1 MNHST
6 KAELI
11 AFYETQIMA
20 HNIGIQKLKKLI
32 NWLAILRALVF
43 ISALLC
49 IYQYFNSHIHLF
61 VLLFIFFVILFF
73 GLVAWHIQ
81 KKQNKQLLENKLRLA
96 QNEWNIING
105 KENEFEN
112 GNEFLQ
118 MASYAA
124 DLDIFGSNSLFHTL
138 NRTVTLAGK
147 LQLAKHLSN
156 TILDKKTIIAYQEA
170 LKAYSNQYPFIE
182 NWIATALLHKK
193 EQNQSDLL
201 LKQWVVDFKRMK
213 QVKYYNI
220 IRWVLP
226 AYTLTALYLAL
237 DSGQYLLLSIG
248 IVLNWIHVIRAK
260 NINIQAFQFL
270 SKNEEIIA
278 QYHRLVE
285 TFQQVQPGNS
295 YILQELKNSCRLAN
309 KSFQE
314 LAFITN
320 LIHQQHNLLA
330 STLLNSLLMIDV
342 HSALSLNKWHTN
354 YSLQFPKWIDSIADI
369 DYLNTMAIY
378 AHNHSAFVY
387 AQFNDGELFISAKN
401 MAHPLLPEDIR
412 VPNSFTFNNKG
423 VRIITGSNMSGKS
436 TFLRTVGV
444 NVLLAQMGA
453 PVCADE
459 FLLSPMYIFS
469 CIRIT
474 DSLQENHSYFM
485 AELQRLY
492 DIKTSLSNHYPALV
506 LMDEILRGTNSAD
519 KFEGSTQFLEQM
531 MQLPCIVLFATHD
544 LKLSTLEKNYPGR
557 ISNFCFESTI
567 ADTDI
572 HFDYILREGVAQNK
586 NATFLMK
593 KMGII

>member
-6 KAELI
+6 KAELT
-11 AFYETQIMA
+11 AFYETQIKA
-20 HNIGIQKLKKLI
+20 HNIGIQKLKKII

-43 ISALLC
+43 IAAVLSL
-49 IYQYFNSHIHLF
+49 YQYFNSNNHLF
-61 VLLFIFFVILFF
+61 IFLFIFFAIFFF
-73 GLVAWHIQ
+73 GLVTWHIQ

-96 QNEWNIING
+96 QNEWNVING
-105 KENEFEN
+105 KENEFDD
-112 GNEFLQ
+112 GSEFLQ
-118 MASYAA
+118 MSSYAA
-124 DLDIFGSNSLFHTL
+124 DLDIFGRNSLFHAL
-138 NRTVTLAGK
+138 NRTVTFAGK
-147 LQLAKHLSN
+147 LQLAQHFSN
-156 TILDKKTIIAYQEA
+156 IILDKKTIKAYQEA
-170 LKAYSNQYPFIE
+170 LKTYSTQYTFIE

-193 EQNQSDLL
+193 EHHQSDLL
-201 LKQWVVDFKRMK
+201 LKQWIVDLKKMK
-213 QVKYYNI
+213 HVKYYNVV
-220 IRWVLP
+220 RWVLP
-226 AYTLTALYLAL
+226 AYTLAALYIAL
-237 DSGQYLLLSIG
+237 NSGQYFLLSIG
-248 IVLNWIHVIRAK
+248 IVLNWIHVIRVK
-260 NINIQAFQFL
+260 NLNIQAFHFL

-285 TFQQVQPGNS
+285 TFQHVQPGNS
-295 YILQELKNSCRLAN
+295 DILQELKNNCKQAN

-342 HSALSLNKWHTN
+342 HSALSLNKWHN
-354 YSLQFPKWIDSIADI
+354 KYSLNFSKWIDSIADI

-387 AQFNDGELFISAKN
+387 AQLNEGELFMSAKN
-401 MAHPLLPEDIR
+401 MSHPLLPEDIR
-412 VPNSFTFNNKG
+412 VPNSFAFNNKG

-485 AELQRLY
+485 AELHRLY
-492 DIKTSLSNHYPALV
+492 DIKKAINTHYPALV

-544 LKLSTLEKNYPGR
+544 LKLSTLEKDYPGR
-557 ISNFCFESTI
+557 ISNFCFESI
-567 ADTDI
+567 IEDTDI

>member
-1 MNHST
+1 VLS
-6 KAELI
+6 L
-11 AFYETQIMA
+11 
-20 HNIGIQKLKKLI
+20 
-32 NWLAILRALVF
+32 
-43 ISALLC
+43 
-49 IYQYFNSHIHLF
+49 YQYFNSNNHLF
-61 VLLFIFFVILFF
+61 IFLFIFFAIFFF
-73 GLVAWHIQ
+73 GLVTWHIQ

-96 QNEWNIING
+96 QNEWNVING
-105 KENEFEN
+105 KENEFDD
-112 GNEFLQ
+112 GSEFLQ
-118 MASYAA
+118 MSSYAA
-124 DLDIFGSNSLFHTL
+124 DLDIFGRNSLFHAL
-138 NRTVTLAGK
+138 NRTVTFAGK
-147 LQLAKHLSN
+147 LQLAQHFSN
-156 TILDKKTIIAYQEA
+156 IILDKKTIKAYQEA
-170 LKAYSNQYPFIE
+170 LKTYSTQYTFIE

-193 EQNQSDLL
+193 EHHQSDLL
-201 LKQWVVDFKRMK
+201 LKQWIVDLKKMK
-213 QVKYYNI
+213 HVKYYNVV
-220 IRWVLP
+220 RWVLP
-226 AYTLTALYLAL
+226 AYTLAALYIAL
-237 DSGQYLLLSIG
+237 NSGQYFLLSIG
-248 IVLNWIHVIRAK
+248 IVLNWIHVIRVK
-260 NINIQAFQFL
+260 NLNIQAFHFL

-295 YILQELKNSCRLAN
+295 DILQELKNNCKQAN

-342 HSALSLNKWHTN
+342 HSALSLNKWHN
-354 YSLQFPKWIDSIADI
+354 KYSLNFSKWIDSIADI

-387 AQFNDGELFISAKN
+387 AQLNEGELFMSAKN
-401 MAHPLLPEDIR
+401 MSHPLLPEDIR
-412 VPNSFTFNNKG
+412 VPNSFAFNNKG

-485 AELQRLY
+485 AELHRLY
-492 DIKTSLSNHYPALV
+492 DIKKAINTHYPALV

-544 LKLSTLEKNYPGR
+544 LKLSTLEKDYPGR
-557 ISNFCFESTI
+557 ISNFCFESI
-567 ADTDI
+567 IEDTDI

>member
-6 KAELI
+6 KAVLT
-11 AFYETQIMA
+11 AFYETQIKA
-20 HNIGIQKLKKLI
+20 HNIGIQKLKKFI

-43 ISALLC
+43 IIAVLC
-49 IYQYFNSHIHLF
+49 LYQYFNSPNHLF
-61 VLLFIFFVILFF
+61 IFLFIFFVIVFF
-73 GLVAWHIQ
+73 GLVAWQIQ
-81 KKQNKQLLENKLRLA
+81 KKQKKQLLENKLRLA
-96 QNEWNIING
+96 QNEWNIIHG
-105 KENEFEN
+105 KENEFDD
-112 GNEFLQ
+112 GREFLQ
-118 MASYAA
+118 MSSYAV
-124 DLDIFGSNSLFHTL
+124 DLDIFGKNSLFHPL
-138 NRTVTLAGK
+138 NRTVTFAGK
-147 LQLAKHLSN
+147 LQLAKRLSN

-170 LKAYSNQYPFIE
+170 IKTYSTQYPFIE

-193 EQNQSDLL
+193 EHNPSDLL
-201 LKQWVVDFKRMK
+201 LKQWIVDFKRMK
-213 QVKYYNI
+213 HVEYYNV

-226 AYTLTALYLAL
+226 AYTLAALYIAL
-237 DSGQYLLLSIG
+237 DSGQYFLLSIG
-248 IVLNWIHVIRAK
+248 IVLNWIHVIRVK
-260 NINIQAFQFL
+260 NQNIQAFHFL
-270 SKNEEIIA
+270 SKNEDIIA

-295 YILQELKNSCRLAN
+295 DILQELKNNCKQAN

-314 LAFITN
+314 LAYITN

-342 HSALSLNKWHTN
+342 HSPLSLNKWHN
-354 YSLQFPKWIDSIADI
+354 KYSIKFSKWIDSIAEI

-387 AQFNDGELFISAKN
+387 AQLSEDELFISARN
-401 MAHPLLPEDIR
+401 MAHPLLSEDTR
-412 VPNSFTFNNKG
+412 VPNSFAFNNKG

-436 TFLRTVGV
+436 TFLRTVGI
-444 NVLLAQMGA
+444 NVFLAQMGA

-492 DIKTSLSNHYPALV
+492 DIKTAINTHYPALV

-544 LKLSTLEKNYPGR
+544 LKLSTLEKDYPES
-557 ISNFCFESTI
+557 ISNYCFESTI
-567 ADTDI
+567 SDTDI

>member
-1 MNHST
+1 MNYFT

-11 AFYETQIMA
+11 TFYETQIKE
-20 HNIGIQKLKKLI
+20 HNIGIKKLKNLI

-43 ISALLC
+43 IGVILC
-49 IYQYFNSHIHLF
+49 LYQYFTSLHHLF
-61 VLLFIFFVILFF
+61 VFLFIFFVILFF
-73 GLVAWHIQ
+73 GLVAYHIQ
-81 KKQNKQLLENKLRLA
+81 KKQNKQLLENKLQLA
-96 QNEWNIING
+96 QNEWNVING
-105 KENEFEN
+105 KENEFED
-112 GNEFLQ
+112 GSEFLQ
-118 MASYAA
+118 MASYAT
-124 DLDIFGSNSLFHTL
+124 DLDIFGKNSLFHAL
-138 NRTVTLAGK
+138 NRTVTFAGK
-147 LQLAKHLSN
+147 LQLAQHLSN
-156 TILDKKTIIAYQEA
+156 PNLDKKTIIAYQEA
-170 LKAYSNQYPFIE
+170 LKAYSTQYPFIE
-182 NWIATALLHKK
+182 NWIATALLYKK
-193 EQNQSDLL
+193 DQNQSDLL
-201 LKQWVVDFKRMK
+201 LKQWIVGFKKMK
-213 QVKYYNI
+213 HVKYYNV

-226 AYTLTALYLAL
+226 AITLAALYIAL
-237 DSGQYLLLSIG
+237 DSSQYFLLSIC
-248 IVLNWIHVIRAK
+248 IVLNWIHVIRVK
-260 NINIQAFQFL
+260 NLNIQAFHFL

-285 TFQQVQPGNS
+285 AFQQVQPGNS
-295 YILQELKNSCRLAN
+295 LILQELKNKCTLAN

-330 STLLNSLLMIDV
+330 SSLLNSLFMFDV
-342 HSALSLNKWHTN
+342 HSALSLNKWHTK
-354 YSLQFPKWIDSIADI
+354 YSLQFPKWVDSIAGI

-387 AQFNDGELFISAKN
+387 AQLHEGELFMCAKN
-401 MAHPLLPEDIR
+401 MAHPLLPEVIR
-412 VPNSFTFNNKG
+412 VPNSFTFNNRG

-492 DIKTSLSNHYPALV
+492 EIKTSLYNHYPALV

-519 KFEGSTQFLEQM
+519 KFEGSKQFLEQM
-531 MQLPCIVLFATHD
+531 VQLPCIVLFATHN
-544 LKLSTLEKNYPGR
+544 LKLSTLEKDYPGS

-567 ADTDI
+567 SDSDI